1 MWGVQLLLVNAYIL
15 YKTTHLI
22 MWKKDKK
29 SLISHYDFHHQIA
42 LAWLLGNDGSPTNN
56 QPAKKQKIQDSMASD
71 CSTTSTK
78 ARRVNDSTLDPH
90 SGVL

>member
-29 SLISHYDFHHQIA
+29 SLMSHYDFWHQIA
-42 LAWLLGNDGSPTNN
+42 LAWLLGDDGSSTNN
-56 QPAKKQKIQDSMASD
+56 QPVKKQKFQDSMA
-71 CSTTSTK
+71 
-78 ARRVNDSTLDPH
+78 
-90 SGVL
+90 